1 MGWKGKKWPKITK
14 TFLPCSVSSGT
25 HSILGWKGEKMAH
38 NYIQKIVCLT
48 LYPQELYLIWLW
60 FLVHIC
66 KMMISPA
73 FFFFFHFFKILI
85 FWGFRVGKREELVF
99 KFINKCQTE
108 ILRCAPPSHACDFL
122 IFVGIF
128 TLQKLEICMLFRRVL
143 FLNYLKLSKTS
154 PFYWYHMHALT
165 FWNMLGRLQFVLP
178 FMLLM
183 IT

>member
-14 TFLPCSVSSGT
+14 TFLPRSVSAGT
-25 HSILGWKGEKMAH
+25 HSILGWKGQKMAH

-66 KMMISPA
+66 KMMILPA
-73 FFFFFHFFKILI
+73 LFFS
-85 FWGFRVGKREELVF
+85 LVF

-108 ILRCAPPSHACDFL
+108 ILRCAPPSSHVCDFL

-128 TLQKLEICMLFRRVL
+128 TLQKLEICMLFRRVSS
-143 FLNYLKLSKTS
+143 LNYLKLSKTCS
-154 PFYWYHMHALT
+154 FYWYHMHALT
-165 FWNMLGRLQFVLP
+165 FWNMLGWLQFVLP

>member
-1 MGWKGKKWPKITK
+1 MSH
-14 TFLPCSVSSGT
+14 SVSSGT
-25 HSILGWKGEKMAH
+25 LSHMIVVFGTYMENDDIASI
-38 NYIQKIVCLT
+38 
-48 LYPQELYLIWLW
+48 
-60 FLVHIC
+60 FF
-66 KMMISPA
+66 

-108 ILRCAPPSHACDFL
+108 ILRCAPSHVCDFL

-128 TLQKLEICMLFRRVL
+128 ALQKLEICMLFRRVL

>member
-1 MGWKGKKWPKITK
+1 MYVSLCILRNFISYDCGFWYIYVKWWYRQ
-14 TFLPCSVSSGT
+14 
-25 HSILGWKGEKMAH
+25 H
-38 NYIQKIVCLT
+38 
-48 LYPQELYLIWLW
+48 
-60 FLVHIC
+60 
-66 KMMISPA
+66 

-85 FWGFRVGKREELVF
+85 FWGFRVGRREELVF

-108 ILRCAPPSHACDFL
+108 ILRCAPPSHVCDFL